1 MAVRKGWE
9 EPRRDW
15 ATVTGTAISRSRTDG
30 RHRSGSRKVKLG
42 VGHVEFEI
50 SIGHPGG
57 DVWEMDTQAWS

>member
-1 MAVRKGWE
+1 MGGAKEGLRHCDWHCYFPKQDRREAQVWE
-9 EPRRDW
+9 QE
-15 ATVTGTAISRSRTDG
+15 
-30 RHRSGSRKVKLG
+30 VKLG